1 MKRMF
6 DVFQN
11 RLEIIG
17 TLTTVTA
24 IRVGA
29 GRSIDPI
36 GTDLPVMKDALGQPL
51 IPGSS
56 FKGALRSRVEA
67 FLRGINPEFA
77 LDPSELVNQEK
88 SNAVKQIKERH
99 REDRHDADLTR
110 DLMGITDLASQ
121 VFGAPWLA
129 GKVQIRDLTVVPGA
143 WFGQYQERDGVGI
156 DRDTETASGGAK
168 YDFQVV
174 PAGTPFQF
182 QAVMENAEDWQ
193 LGLLVL
199 GLNQFEQGQVPLGG
213 ARSRGLGVVEL
224 VIQKM
229 RWVDVRR
236 DQAALPDA
244 EPNAAPD
251 PESGTESLPTDPQKV
266 LQYLQRLSLNQD
278 DAYADGIPLR
288 DGWVQALITFLTD
301 YPAPTP
307 TNTAS
312 R

>member
-1 MKRMF
+1 MF
-6 DVFQN
+6 DIFQN

-67 FLRGINPEFA
+67 FLRGINPTFA
-77 LDPSELVNQEK
+77 LDPSELVSREQ
-88 SNAVKQIKERH
+88 SDVVKQLKERH
-99 REDRHDADLTR
+99 REGSDQALTTE
-110 DLMGITDLASQ
+110 LIGVTDLVSQ

-129 GKVQIRDLTVVPGA
+129 GKVQIRDLTVVPGT
-143 WFGQYQERDGVGI
+143 WFGQYQERDSVRI

-182 QAVMENAEDWQ
+182 QAVMENAENWQ
-193 LGLLVL
+193 LGLLAI

-224 VIQKM
+224 DIQQM

-236 DQAALPDA
+236 DNPSPSEA
-244 EPNAAPD
+244 EPLA
-251 PESGTESLPTDPQKV
+251 TDPQKV
-266 LQYLQRLSLNQD
+266 LQYLERLTRDSAE
-278 DAYADGIPLR
+278 AYEDGTPLR
-288 DGWVQALITFLTD
+288 DGWVQALIRFLND
-301 YPAPTP
+301 QPTP
-307 TNTAS
+307 TPINTPD

>member
-1 MKRMF
+1 MF
-6 DVFQN
+6 DIFQN
-11 RLEIIG
+11 RLEIMG

-67 FLRGINPEFA
+67 FLRGINPAFA
-77 LDPSELVNQEK
+77 LDPSELVSRGK
-88 SNAVKQIKERH
+88 SDVVKQLKEKH
-99 REDRHDADLTR
+99 REGSDQLLTQE
-110 DLMGITDLASQ
+110 LIGVTDLVSQ

-129 GKVQIRDLTVVPGA
+129 GKVQIRDLTVVPGT

-156 DRDTETASGGAK
+156 DRDTETASGGMK

-193 LGLLVL
+193 LGLLAI

-224 VIQKM
+224 GIQQM

-236 DQAALPDA
+236 KDHSPS
-244 EPNAAPD
+244 ETD
-251 PESGTESLPTDPQKV
+251 PLVTDPQKV
-266 LQYLQRLSLNQD
+266 LQYLERLTRNPAE
-278 DAYADGIPLR
+278 AYEDGTLLR
-288 DGWVQALITFLTD
+288 DGWVQALIGFLNSQ
-301 YPAPTP
+301 PTP
-307 TNTAS
+307 TPINTTD